1 MGFYESFRSVYNFNS
16 IKVKVSLV
24 EALAVSI
31 SAIVAILPWKDWGI
45 VWGDGTLIYTPIM
58 CLMVTNNVSSF
69 TNIHLSITM
78 LIGTLVAVF
87 YVYIIMLITR
97 DIVWIT
103 FFPTF
108 LFYFIITAI
117 CNIPNRKWMTGLFLK
132 VCFLYLFMTLYF
144 TKIENM
150 NNDSIEDI
158 YSMLFVVAIVIIA
171 SLVFPTLASRLIF
184 GKVIKTM
191 NSSRT
196 YFLLVGNLFEDKF
209 GKIGNNI
216 NNNSNNNKIFTKAFA
231 KMENQIIKEQQ
242 DKSNSNGNGIV
253 EKPMLNVSL
262 KSSSSPISLSQST
275 TIQEIPMNIYSIGV
289 TPLLKSQ
296 TPIDQYDIPEEK
308 LKLTLA
314 RSMNNGGNKSAVILD
329 IGRHRS
335 KTSTSTINHPSGGT
349 TTTAA
354 ASTTTSNRL
363 RSKSVLSTPN
373 LKEKIEII
381 KNQNLNP
388 LDEEMQILEVELTNR
403 IATMTTLL
411 SESKGERWNDNLNDN
426 YDQLI
431 SMFEMTLKQLIS
443 IKSSIQSGFS
453 QISNEE
459 LIQPLIPFIQC
470 LIEEVYLQMGIMI
483 DILNNPLF
491 NINDHDSVSKVLLK
505 SFDETQE
512 MVDRVKGAFKQVV
525 KEYQESNNQLLNND
539 DLTKVHYFVH
549 GILSFS
555 LQQRQFADILFG
567 VKKLQH
573 SSSVRWELIRYGLLM
588 VLTGFPLMLIKRI
601 KFIKNKLFG
610 GSSSSSASSSK
621 EIKNDNNLFISICK
635 WIYFH
640 FFKDDKWR
648 FPLQMSIGLT
658 TGTIPFFFVG
668 DGVSDDSGMF
678 VTYGVWTVT
687 TIVFIIGPSV
697 GASITQGF
705 RESRGTL
712 GGAIVG
718 FAISLLCSVIPTPY
732 KEIVIIVFVFIFTF
746 FISYPHQNKIHAQS
760 AEICEL
766 TFLLVL
772 LGQNLTHDF
781 DYMFAVLRTVHIIF
795 GVVWNA
801 LICLVV
807 FPFFTY
813 KNTRIQI
820 FQITNSLSDT
830 FINIIINGLRM
841 NEQINNINN
850 NGGSIDFNNGN
861 NNNNSIKRH
870 QDIKNILIN
879 YDINISNNNNNNHN
893 NNNYLDNINNII
905 KLPIGSLESVKYVRE
920 NMKKEIYESLKEI
933 RIGIDGIRDSLSSVE
948 SELYFVSPSKTIKYY
963 SLAENLISCSTR
975 LISLENSFDP
985 IFTDLIV
992 LSMFDLN
999 KPLND
1004 LFQQLIQSKSDI
1016 KLLMAGK
1023 FKSTSSSSSSTSDDI
1038 FQHCQLINEKWNAVQ
1053 QEFKS
1058 IRLFLLNEGL
1068 FHILH
1073 PYQIQFGSG
1082 IHSIELFIQSFI
1094 LLFEDL
1100 RSIKDETSYLKQF
1113 LKLK

>member
-1 MGFYESFRSVYNFNS
+1 MGFYESFRSIYSFNS

-24 EALAVSI
+24 EALAVSV

-45 VWGDGTLIYTPIM
+45 IWSDGTLIYTPIM

-78 LIGTLVAVF
+78 LIGTLIACF
-87 YVYIIMLITR
+87 YAFIIMLITR

-108 LFYFIITAI
+108 IFYYVITAT

-150 NNDSIEDI
+150 NNDIVEDI
-158 YSMLFVVAIVIIA
+158 YSMLFVVATVIVS

-184 GKVIKTM
+184 GKVVKTL
-191 NSSRT
+191 NSTRT
-196 YFLLVGNLFEDKF
+196 YFLLIGNLFEEKLGKTS
-209 GKIGNNI
+209 GKINNQ
-216 NNNSNNNKIFTKAFA
+216 IFTNTF
-231 KMENQIIKEQQ
+231 QQLIKEQQ
-242 DKSNSNGNGIV
+242 DKQNSKSNVIP

-262 KSSSSPISLSQST
+262 KSQSNPT
-275 TIQEIPMNIYSIGV
+275 QEIPMNIYSIGV

-296 TPIDQYDIPEEK
+296 TSIDQYEIQEEK
-308 LKLTLA
+308 LKLPLS
-314 RSMNNGGNKSAVILD
+314 RSMNNNNNNGNRSAVILD

-335 KTSTSTINHPSGGT
+335 TTVATTS
-349 TTTAA
+349 TTTA
-354 ASTTTSNRL
+354 NRV
-363 RSKSVLSTPN
+363 RSKSVLSTQN

-388 LDEEMQILEVELTNR
+388 LEEEMQILEIELTNR
-403 IATMTTLL
+403 IATMTNLL
-411 SESKGERWNDNLNDN
+411 SESRSERWNDDLNDN
-426 YDQLI
+426 YDKLI

-443 IKSSIQSGFS
+443 IKSSIENGFNQNS
-453 QISNEE
+453 IDE

-483 DILNNPLF
+483 EILKNQNF
-491 NINDHDSVSKVLLK
+491 NINDNDSIFKVLLK

-512 MVDRVKGAFKQVV
+512 LVDRVKGAFKQVV
-525 KEYQESNNQLLNND
+525 KEYQETNIQLLSND
-539 DLTKVHYFVH
+539 DLTKAHFFVH

-555 LQQRQFADILFG
+555 LQQRQFADILIN
-567 VKKLQH
+567 VKKQQH
-573 SSSVRWELIRYGLLM
+573 SYSVRWELIRYGLLM
-588 VLTGFPLMLIKRI
+588 VLFGFPLMIIKRC

-610 GSSSSSASSSK
+610 SGSGGSTSGGSTSG
-621 EIKNDNNLFISICK
+621 EIKKDNNLILIFK
-635 WIYFH
+635 WIYFNY
-640 FFKDDKWR
+640 FKDDKWR
-648 FPLQMSIGLT
+648 FPLQMSISLT
-658 TGTIPFFFVG
+658 SGTIPFFFVG
-668 DGVSDDSGMF
+668 DGVSDSSGMF
-678 VTYGVWTVT
+678 VTFGVWTVT

-712 GGAIVG
+712 AGAIVG
-718 FAISLLCSVIPTPY
+718 FAVSLLCSHIPTPY

-746 FISYPHQNKIHAQS
+746 FISYPHQNKIHSQS

-772 LGQNLTHDF
+772 LGQNLSHDF

-801 LICLVV
+801 LICLIV
-807 FPFFTY
+807 FPFFSY
-813 KNTRIQI
+813 KNTRIKI

-841 NEQINNINN
+841 NEQINHNQGDSQDKNN
-850 NGGSIDFNNGN
+850 
-861 NNNNSIKRH
+861 
-870 QDIKNILIN
+870 IKNILIN
-879 YDINISNNNNNNHN
+879 YDKNFNNNNNN
-893 NNNYLDNINNII
+893 YFDNINNII
-905 KLPIGSLESVKYVRE
+905 KLQIGTLESVKYLRE

-948 SELYFVSPSKTIKYY
+948 SELYFVSPSKTVKYY
-963 SLAENLISCSTR
+963 SLTENLINCSTR

-985 IFTDLIV
+985 IFIDLII
-992 LSMFDLN
+992 LSMFNLN

-1004 LFQQLIQSKSDI
+1004 LFQQLISSKSDI
-1016 KLLMAGK
+1016 KLLIAGK
-1023 FKSTSSSSSSTSDDI
+1023 FKSSSSSSSPSNGDDI
-1038 FQHCQLINEKWNAVQ
+1038 FKHCQLINEKWDLVK

-1058 IRLFLLNEGL
+1058 IRLFLLKEGL

-1073 PYQIQFGSG
+1073 PHQIQFGSG

>member
-31 SAIVAILPWKDWGI
+31 SSIVAILPWKDWG
-45 VWGDGTLIYTPIM
+45 VAWGDGTLIYTPIM

-78 LIGTLVAVF
+78 LIGTLVAVL
-87 YVYIIMLITR
+87 YCYLILLITR
-97 DIVWIT
+97 EIVWIT
-103 FFPTF
+103 FIPTF
-108 LFYFIITAI
+108 FFYFIITAI

-144 TKIENM
+144 TKVENI
-150 NNDSIEDI
+150 NNDIAEDI
-158 YSMLFVVAIVIIA
+158 YSMLFVVGTVVIA
-171 SLVFPTLASRLIF
+171 SLVFPTLASRLVF
-184 GKVIKTM
+184 GKVVKTM
-191 NSSRT
+191 NSTRN
-196 YFLLVGNLFEDKF
+196 YFLLIGNLFEDKL
-209 GKIGNNI
+209 GKGGTMKTPAF
-216 NNNSNNNKIFTKAFA
+216 NKTFER
-231 KMENQIIKEQQ
+231 MENQLIKEQQ
-242 DKSNSNGNGIV
+242 EKQNHSGNGII
-253 EKPMLNVSL
+253 EKPILNVSV
-262 KSSSSPISLSQST
+262 KSSSSSS
-275 TIQEIPMNIYSIGV
+275 IQEIPMNVYGIGV
-289 TPLLKSQ
+289 TPLLNSQ
-296 TPIDQYDIPEEK
+296 NQLDQYEINEEK
-308 LKLTLA
+308 LKLPLS
-314 RSMNNGGNKSAVILD
+314 RSMKNNNNSVVILD
-329 IGRHRS
+329 IGKHRS
-335 KTSTSTINHPSGGT
+335 KSLTVINHDNT
-349 TTTAA
+349 KD
-354 ASTTTSNRL
+354 TSNRS

-388 LDEEMQILEVELTNR
+388 LEEDMQILEIEISNR

-411 SESKGERWNDNLNDN
+411 SESKGERWNDDLNDN
-426 YDQLI
+426 YDKLI

-443 IKSSIQSGFS
+443 IKSSIKGGFS
-453 QISNEE
+453 QISNDE

-483 DILNNPLF
+483 DILKNQEF
-491 NINDHDSVSKVLLK
+491 NINDHESVFKLLSK

-512 MVDRVKGAFKQVV
+512 LVDRVKGAFKYVV
-525 KEYQESNNQLLNND
+525 KEYQESSSQLLSND
-539 DLTKVHYFVH
+539 DVTKVHFFVH

-555 LQQRQFADILFG
+555 LQQRQFADILIK
-567 VKKLQH
+567 VKKQQH
-573 SSSVRWELIRYGLLM
+573 LYSVRWELIRYGLLM
-588 VLTGFPLMLIKRI
+588 VLTGFPLMIFKRF

-610 GSSSSSASSSK
+610 CGSSSSKTVTK
-621 EIKNDNNLFISICK
+621 EKKNENIFISVFK

-640 FFKDDKWR
+640 FFKDNKWR
-648 FPLQMSIGLT
+648 FPLQMSIALIT
-658 TGTIPFFFVG
+658 STIPFFFVG
-668 DGVSDDSGMF
+668 DGVTDSSGTF
-678 VTYGVWTVT
+678 ITFGLWTVT

-718 FAISLLCSVIPTPY
+718 FLVSLLCSVIPTPY
-732 KEIVIIVFVFIFTF
+732 KEIVIIVFIFIFTF
-746 FISYPHQNKIHAQS
+746 CISYPHQNKIHGQS
-760 AEICEL
+760 AEICAL

-801 LICLVV
+801 IVCLIV
-807 FPFFTY
+807 FPYFTY
-813 KNTRIQI
+813 KDTRIKI
-820 FQITNSLSDT
+820 FKITNNLSDT
-830 FINIIINGLRM
+830 FINIIVNGLRM
-841 NEQINNINN
+841 NEQINGNGSFNNFNN
-850 NGGSIDFNNGN
+850 NLIDHSDF
-861 NNNNSIKRH
+861 IKRH

-879 YDINISNNNNNNHN
+879 YDNNNNNINNNNNNN
-893 NNNYLDNINNII
+893 NSQNKSNHFDNINNII
-905 KLPIGSLESVKYVRE
+905 KLQIGTIESVKSLRDK
-920 NMKKEIYESLKEI
+920 MKQEIYESLKEI
-933 RIGIDGIRDSLSSVE
+933 RISIDDIKDSLSSVE

-975 LISLENSFDP
+975 LVALENSFDP
-985 IFTDLIV
+985 IFTDLII

-1004 LFQQLIQSKSDI
+1004 LFQQLIKSKADI
-1016 KLLMAGK
+1016 KLLLAGK
-1023 FKSTSSSSSSTSDDI
+1023 FKSSSSSNDI
-1038 FQHCQLINEKWNAVQ
+1038 FQHCQLINEKWNIVQ

-1058 IRLFLLNEGL
+1058 LRSFLLNEKL

-1082 IHSIELFIQSFI
+1082 IHSIELFIQSFV

>member
-1 MGFYESFRSVYNFNS
+1 MGFYESFRSIYNFNS

-24 EALAVSI
+24 EALAVSV

-45 VWGDGTLIYTPIM
+45 IWSDGTLIYTPIM

-78 LIGTLVAVF
+78 LIGTLIACF
-87 YVYIIMLITR
+87 YAFIIMLITR
-97 DIVWIT
+97 DTIWIT

-108 LFYFIITAI
+108 IFYYIITAT

-132 VCFLYLFMTLYF
+132 VCFLYVFMTLYF

-150 NNDSIEDI
+150 NNDIVEDI
-158 YSMLFVVAIVIIA
+158 YSMLFVVATVIIS

-184 GKVIKTM
+184 GKVVKTL
-191 NSSRT
+191 NSTKT
-196 YFLLVGNLFEDKF
+196 YFLLIGNLFEEKLGKTSGGGGGG
-209 GKIGNNI
+209 GKIN
-216 NNNSNNNKIFTKAFA
+216 
-231 KMENQIIKEQQ
+231 NQIFNKTFQQLIKEQQ
-242 DKSNSNGNGIV
+242 DKQNSKSNGIL
-253 EKPMLNVSL
+253 EKPL
-262 KSSSSPISLSQST
+262 KSQSNPT
-275 TIQEIPMNIYSIGV
+275 QEGIPMNIYSIGV

-296 TPIDQYDIPEEK
+296 TSVDQYEIQEEK
-308 LKLTLA
+308 LKLPLS
-314 RSMNNGGNKSAVILD
+314 RSMNNNSNKSAVILD

-335 KTSTSTINHPSGGT
+335 TTMANT
-349 TTTAA
+349 TTNN
-354 ASTTTSNRL
+354 STNRV
-363 RSKSVLSTPN
+363 RSKSVLSTQN
-373 LKEKIEII
+373 FKEKIEII

-388 LDEEMQILEVELTNR
+388 LEEEMQILEIEVTNR
-403 IATMTTLL
+403 IGTMTSLL
-411 SESKGERWNDNLNDN
+411 SESRGERWNDDLNEN
-426 YDQLI
+426 YDKLI

-443 IKSSIQSGFS
+443 IKSSIQNGSF
-453 QISNEE
+453 NENSTDE

-483 DILNNPLF
+483 DILKNENF
-491 NINDHDSVSKVLLK
+491 NINDTDSNFKVLLK

-512 MVDRVKGAFKQVV
+512 LVDRVKGAFKQVV
-525 KEYQESNNQLLNND
+525 KEYQETNIQLLTND
-539 DLTKVHYFVH
+539 DLTKAHFFVH

-555 LQQRQFADILFG
+555 LQQRQFADILIN
-567 VKKLQH
+567 VKKQQH
-573 SSSVRWELIRYGLLM
+573 SYSIRWELIRYGLLM
-588 VLTGFPLMLIKRI
+588 VLFGFPLMIIKRCR
-601 KFIKNKLFG
+601 FIKNKLFG
-610 GSSSSSASSSK
+610 KGDSSSADSGSGGTSK
-621 EIKNDNNLFISICK
+621 EIKKDNNLILILK
-635 WIYFH
+635 WIYFNY
-640 FFKDDKWR
+640 FKDDKWR

-658 TGTIPFFFVG
+658 SGTIPFFFVG
-668 DGVSDDSGMF
+668 DGVSDSSGMF
-678 VTYGVWTVT
+678 VTFGVWTVT

-712 GGAIVG
+712 AGAIVG
-718 FAISLLCSVIPTPY
+718 FAVSLLCSHIPTPY

-746 FISYPHQNKIHAQS
+746 FISYPHQNKIHSQS

-772 LGQNLTHDF
+772 LGQNLSHDF
-781 DYMFAVLRTVHIIF
+781 DYMFAVLRTIHIIF

-801 LICLVV
+801 LICLLV
-807 FPFFTY
+807 FPFFSY
-813 KNTRIQI
+813 KNTRLKI

-841 NEQINNINN
+841 NEQQSINNGVG
-850 NGGSIDFNNGN
+850 GGSSGDN
-861 NNNNSIKRH
+861 
-870 QDIKNILIN
+870 IKNILIN
-879 YDINISNNNNNNHN
+879 YDKNSFNNNNNNN
-893 NNNYLDNINNII
+893 NNNYFDNINNII
-905 KLPIGSLESVKYVRE
+905 KLQIGTLESVKYLRD

-933 RIGIDGIRDSLSSVE
+933 RIGIDEIRDSLSSVE
-948 SELYFVSPSKTIKYY
+948 SELYFVSPSKTVKYY
-963 SLAENLISCSTR
+963 SLTENLINCSTR
-975 LISLENSFDP
+975 LISLGNSFDP
-985 IFTDLIV
+985 IFIDLII
-992 LSMFDLN
+992 LSMFNLN

-1004 LFQQLIQSKSDI
+1004 LFQQLITSKSDI

-1023 FKSTSSSSSSTSDDI
+1023 FKSSSSSSSSSSSNGDGNDDI
-1038 FQHCQLINEKWNAVQ
+1038 FKHSQLINEKWGLVQ

-1058 IRLFLLNEGL
+1058 IRLFLLKEGL